1 MLIVW
6 LKTDKINRFEK
17 FNQSLKIKN
26 VQAAYGE
33 LKLFSKDIFFVMVSF
48 LFNLSNTTFSTTD
61 LISLSFFDARSNFQQ
76 GNHQSAK
83 ISINTGLLVSFA
95 IAKAVSKDT
104 ISLEYPIVKKKLI
117 NSGIIIFFIFIM
129 INLTS
134 ICL

>member
-1 MLIVW
+1 MFPASI
-6 LKTDKINRFEK
+6 
-17 FNQSLKIKN
+17 
-26 VQAAYGE
+26 
-33 LKLFSKDIFFVMVSF
+33 SF
-48 LFNLSNTTFSTTD
+48 LFNLRNTTFSITILT
-61 LISLSFFDARSNFQQ
+61 SLSFFDARPNFQQ